1 MSGSSSQARTWE
13 VRDDLIRDWL
23 DTLDDDMVA
32 QIAAAAE
39 ILEQEGPQLGRPLV
53 DTIRGPRYKNL
64 KELRPGSSGATE
76 VRILFIFDPER
87 RAILLLGG
95 DKSGRWKTWYETSI
109 PAAGRRYEQWCRDNL
124 G

>member
-23 DTLDDDMVA
+23 DTLDDDTVA

-53 DTIRGPRYKNL
+53 DTIRGSRYKNL

-76 VRILFIFDPER
+76 VRILFIFR
-87 RAILLLGG
+87 SR
-95 DKSGRWKTWYETSI
+95 KTCDTAVGW
-109 PAAGRRYEQWCRDNL
+109 R
-124 G
+124 